1 MKAMTKTEAALKLVE
16 QIGVVRPKDLAG
28 HGIAP
33 VYLRRLLD
41 QGRLVQSARGVYR
54 LPTRK
59 PSVHHDLATVSKLI
73 PNGIIC
79 LSSAL
84 NFHGLLAEA
93 PDFVWV
99 AVDRKARRPT
109 IEGLPLRVVQFSDVS
124 LKTGVDRHEIEGVS
138 VPVTNPAKT
147 VVDSIKFRDRIGLEM
162 ALDALRECLRRRRK
176 CPVDEVLRYAKL
188 CRIENV
194 VARYLEVLA

>member
-1 MKAMTKTEAALKLVE
+1 MKAITKTEAALKLVE

-41 QGRLVQSARGVYR
+41 QGRLVQAARGVYR

-73 PNGIIC
+73 PHGVIC
-79 LSSAL
+79 LLSAL
-84 NFHGLLAEA
+84 NFHGLLDDPPAV
-93 PDFVWV
+93 VWL
-99 AVDRKARRPT
+99 AIARKARRPS
-109 IEGLPLRVVQFSDVS
+109 IEGLPLRVVQFSDLS
-124 LKTGVDRHEIEGVS
+124 LKTGVERHVIEGVS

-147 VVDSIKFRDRIGLEM
+147 VVDSVKFRDRIGLDV

-176 CPVDEVLRYAKL
+176 CPVDELLRYAKL

-194 VARYLEVLA
+194 VARYVEALA

>member
-54 LPTRK
+54 LPSRK

-84 NFHGLLAEA
+84 NFHGLLA
-93 PDFVWV
+93 
-99 AVDRKARRPT
+99 
-109 IEGLPLRVVQFSDVS
+109 
-124 LKTGVDRHEIEGVS
+124 
-138 VPVTNPAKT
+138 
-147 VVDSIKFRDRIGLEM
+147 
-162 ALDALRECLRRRRK
+162 
-176 CPVDEVLRYAKL
+176 
-188 CRIENV
+188 
-194 VARYLEVLA
+194 

>member
-54 LPTRK
+54 LPNRK

-79 LSSAL
+79 LISAL
-84 NFHGLLAEA
+84 NFHGLLPEA
-93 PDFVWV
+93 PDLVWV

-109 IEGLPLRVVQFSDVS
+109 IEGLPLRVVRFPDVS
-124 LKTGVDRHEIEGVS
+124 LKTGLDRHVIEGVS
-138 VPVTNPAKT
+138 VPITNPVKT
-147 VVDSIKFRDRIGLEM
+147 VVDCVKYRSKIGLDV
-162 ALDALRECLRRRRK
+162 ALDALRECLRRRK
-176 CPVDEVLRYAKL
+176 CPVDDILKYAKV
-188 CRIENV
+188 CRVESVIR
-194 VARYLEVLA
+194 RYLEALA